1 MNIKHGDKGF
11 HITTSTGYVLSVQYG
26 AGNYCENYCGGNYS
40 MKGEEVPEVSQVEIA
55 IWRTD
60 DPRMLELNGD
70 TVAGHVPFSLIPH
83 IIIDLEESKFDNV
96 IRRLQF
102 AQHN

>member
-26 AGNYCENYCGGNYS
+26 AGNYCENYRGNFG
-40 MKGEEVPEVSQVEIA
+40 MKGEEVPEVSTVEIA

-60 DPRMLELNGD
+60 DSRMIEIDGGSQ
-70 TVAGHVPFSLIPH
+70 VAGHVQFSLIPH
-83 IIIDLEESKFDNV
+83 IIIDLESNNLDSV
-96 IRRLQF
+96 TRRLK
-102 AQHN
+102 NRS